1 MLISN
6 ARNRELLMDK
16 RVQATYICYH
26 IKEDVMSSDTI
37 AIQRLIQEQI
47 ELYKKNYNKKLKVL
61 VMDDDDMCSKLVKHQ
76 LDTSFKGLLEVEMC
90 NNYDE
95 FIKSGK
101 IFDIAVIDYFYE
113 DQLSQ
118 HDGLSILNKIKSLN
132 PATTVYMMT
141 GHKQINIAIQAI
153 KTGAAD
159 YIIKGEVGMHRL
171 NENILELLRRKN
183 TYNKRVSVLS
193 LFRKRMGLFM

>member
-1 MLISN
+1 
-6 ARNRELLMDK
+6 MDK

-26 IKEDVMSSDTI
+26 IKEEVMSSETI
-37 AIQRLIQEQI
+37 AKQRLIREQI

-61 VMDDDDMCSKLVKHQ
+61 VMDDDEMCVKMVQHQ
-76 LDTSFKGLLEVEMC
+76 LESSFKDLMEVEVC
-90 NNYDE
+90 INYDE
-95 FIKSGK
+95 FINSGK
-101 IFDIAVIDYFYE
+101 VIDIAILDYFYD

-118 HDGLSILNKIKSLN
+118 HDGLSILSKLKNIN
-132 PATTVYMMT
+132 PSTTIYMMT

-159 YIIKGEVGMHRL
+159 YIIKGEHGMTRL

>member
-1 MLISN
+1 
-6 ARNRELLMDK
+6 MDK
-16 RVQATYICYH
+16 HVQAAYICYH
-26 IKEDVMSSDTI
+26 LNEEVMSSDTI
-37 AIQRLIQEQI
+37 ATQRLIKEQV

-61 VMDDDDMCSKLVKHQ
+61 VMDDDEMCVKMVKHQ
-76 LDTSFKGLLEVEMC
+76 LENSFKDLLDVEMC
-90 NNYDE
+90 NNYEE
-95 FIKSGK
+95 FVNSGR
-101 IFDIAVIDYFYE
+101 IVDIAIIDYFYE

-118 HDGLSILNKIKSLN
+118 HDGLSILTKLKSIN
-132 PATTVYMMT
+132 SSTTVYMMT

-159 YIIKGEVGMHRL
+159 YILKGESGMLRL

>member
-1 MLISN
+1 
-6 ARNRELLMDK
+6 
-16 RVQATYICYH
+16 
-26 IKEDVMSSDTI
+26 MSSETI
-37 AIQRLIQEQI
+37 AMQRLIREQV
-47 ELYKKNYNKKLKVL
+47 ELYKKNYNRPLRVL
-61 VMDDDDMCSKLVKHQ
+61 VMDDDEMCVKMVKHQ
-76 LDTSFKGLLEVEMC
+76 LEISFRGLLEVEMC
-90 NNYDE
+90 NNYEE
-95 FIKSGK
+95 FMNYGK
-101 IFDIAVIDYFYE
+101 VADIAVIDYFYE

-118 HDGLSILNKIKSLN
+118 HDGLSILAKLKSAN

-159 YIIKGEVGMHRL
+159 YIIKGEAGMQRL
-171 NENILELLRRKN
+171 NENILDLLRRKN